1 MARSLLC
8 FDVVLRDCAVVLD
21 ALFRQEVRCVGL
33 LQQGVTHVLLI
44 TENLVDSAG
53 VPLRFTC
60 AGENAVSHKTGD
72 NLIHAGAFEVLPVDA
87 LYDFSLLRID
97 DEVIV
102 LVFGVAEETVVVDLA
117 MNKEFERCCSF
128 LADMIIE
135 YAPEIKEEVEVCMMI
150 RFSWDNS
157 EHMCSHFITK
167 K

>member
-1 MARSLLC
+1 M
-8 FDVVLRDCAVVLD
+8 RDCAVVLD

-53 VPLRFTC
+53 VPLRFIC
-60 AGENAVSHKTGD
+60 AGENAVSHKTGG

-102 LVFGVAEETVVVDLA
+102 LVFGVAEETVVVDLYLSLLIA
-117 MNKEFERCCSF
+117 VLKGELDVLVHPLLEQHLDGDISNAY
-128 LADMIIE
+128 LAVAGD
-135 YAPEIKEEVEVCMMI
+135 
-150 RFSWDNS
+150 
-157 EHMCSHFITK
+157 
-167 K
+167 